1 MVLTG
6 YYGERMANE
15 LIYSADKQRLLEEL
29 KSASVSST
37 RLPALENPEHVEAL
51 HDLFG
56 QVVGLPKD
64 AEPEVKPKSP
74 RMTHNELKAMK
85 VVSSKVQDPK
95 VNVIQRVSQSLIQGW
110 CAVQSLFSFTPRK
123 TNALTCV
130 QNGHECS
137 HCGTKIPYE
146 NRR

>member
-1 MVLTG
+1 
-6 YYGERMANE
+6 MANE
-15 LIYSADKQRLLEEL
+15 LIYSADKERLLKEL
-29 KSASVSST
+29 KSASISST

-56 QVVGLPKD
+56 QVVGLPKE
-64 AEPEVKPKSP
+64 AEVAVKPKSP

-85 VVSSKVQDPK
+85 VVASKVQDPK
-95 VNVIQRVSQSLIQGW
+95 INIAQRFSQTLIQTW
-110 CAVQSLFSFTPRK
+110 CSIQSLFAFTPRK

-146 NRR
+146 SRR